1 MGCCYRFSLFFQIA
15 AHYLAPWYIKGKN
28 TITINPTSP
37 SSITATT
44 TSSSFCPLL
53 HLLPFSSS
61 TTSSGEAIPDL
72 DNAPATVEK
81 RGRGHPRGS
90 KNKVKA
96 TTAASSSTVLGKH
109 HHGRPLDSKNKKPS
123 TVAVGASIAPDLDS
137 TQPILPKRSP
147 EKLFCFIAFVD
158 AQCHERQRLP
168 LKFAEFMDVR
178 KISHTID
185 TSILHHYFVS

>member
-1 MGCCYRFSLFFQIA
+1 
-15 AHYLAPWYIKGKN
+15 
-28 TITINPTSP
+28 
-37 SSITATT
+37 
-44 TSSSFCPLL
+44 
-53 HLLPFSSS
+53 
-61 TTSSGEAIPDL
+61 
-72 DNAPATVEK
+72 VEN

-109 HHGRPLDSKNKKPS
+109 RHGRPLGSKNKKPS

-137 TQPILPKRSP
+137 TQPILPERSP

-178 KISHTID
+178 EISHTILRED
-185 TSILHHYFVS
+185 SSGGRHTSCKCIMMVTTMFILLAAGRSLP